1 MQQPT
6 DFNQHRGSR
15 RGFLGQVAFA
25 VGAGYAALSNQAF
38 AKDHPRRRRRSPG
51 ASSTQPAPPADI
63 STITGL
69 AQPSLA
75 PLDAMM
81 QDLLATQGAI
91 GASLAVTRGGQLVY
105 ARGFGQSDQEV
116 HQPVQPHSLFRIA
129 SLSKPI
135 TAVAIMRLVESRR
148 LNLEDRVCQ
157 VLELKQ
163 TTDPRWQQVTIR
175 QLLQHTGGWDRD
187 VSFDPMFRSVEIAK
201 DKQGSPPAM
210 PWQII
215 RYMTDRPLDFDPGSR
230 YAYSNFGYSLLGRVV
245 ERVSGQA
252 YDAHVRARVLAPLGI
267 GRMRLGATL
276 LPGRAAGEVRYY
288 DMKNRTGPAVMG
300 PELGKPVPLPY
311 GAWCLEAMDAHGGWL
326 ASAVDLV
333 RFASALDPTARRPLL
348 NSASMQTLLACPE
361 GAAGHDAEG
370 KPKAVY
376 YGCGWSV
383 RQAGRG
389 HNTWHTGA
397 LAGTSTLLVR
407 RHDGFCWAVLFNTR
421 QGEKGRDLAAVV
433 DPLVHKAVNAV
444 TQWPGGDLFA
454 RYL

>member
-1 MQQPT
+1 
-6 DFNQHRGSR
+6 
-15 RGFLGQVAFA
+15 
-25 VGAGYAALSNQAF
+25 
-38 AKDHPRRRRRSPG
+38 
-51 ASSTQPAPPADI
+51 
-63 STITGL
+63 
-69 AQPSLA
+69 
-75 PLDAMM
+75 
-81 QDLLATQGAI
+81 
-91 GASLAVTRGGQLVY
+91 
-105 ARGFGQSDQEV
+105 
-116 HQPVQPHSLFRIA
+116 
-129 SLSKPI
+129 
-135 TAVAIMRLVESRR
+135 
-148 LNLEDRVCQ
+148 
-157 VLELKQ
+157 
-163 TTDPRWQQVTIR
+163 
-175 QLLQHTGGWDRD
+175 
-187 VSFDPMFRSVEIAK
+187 
-201 DKQGSPPAM
+201 
-210 PWQII
+210 
-215 RYMTDRPLDFDPGSR
+215 
-230 YAYSNFGYSLLGRVV
+230 
-245 ERVSGQA
+245 
-252 YDAHVRARVLAPLGI
+252 
-267 GRMRLGATL
+267 LGATL